1 MHKYNNQDHSMLTA
15 MAAVDNIVNGVATKD
30 NLWAINTEMEY
41 QEEIQVSE
49 PARSSAA
56 RPSSQKIATAATT
69 IE

>member
-1 MHKYNNQDHSMLTA
+1 
-15 MAAVDNIVNGVATKD
+15 VATKD

-49 PARSSAA
+49 PDRSSPA
-56 RPSSQKIATAATT
+56 RPSSRKIAVAATT